1 MTTTAVER
9 HRHYVGGT
17 WDDALEGGEFE
28 RRDPATGTVIGIFQA
43 GGRADADRAVQAAR
57 KLYEE
62 ETWRRLPG
70 ADKQRLLSRVAD
82 WLREH
87 QDTLTRA
94 VAAEAGKPLPWA
106 EFDVLFA
113 ADYFDYYSGVVRDIG
128 GRTIPNL
135 RYDLLAYTLKEP
147 AGVAA
152 ILTPWNFPLLIA
164 AQKAAPALAAGCP
177 VVLKPSPLTPL
188 TALELARA
196 FEEVEA
202 PAGLFNVVTDTL
214 PGSPVGEALTTH
226 PDVAVV
232 SFTGSHENGR
242 RVMEAAAGT
251 MKRVALECGGKCP
264 NIVHADADLDAALDA
279 ATFGVFFNTGQ
290 VCNAASRLYLHE
302 SIAEEFLEAFVART
316 AALRVGIPADP
327 STQIGPLISEAQL
340 DRVASYVDT
349 GIEEGARLVTGG
361 GRLDDPA
368 LKAGNY
374 FEPTIFADVTPDMR
388 VAREEIFGP
397 VVAVATYSQ
406 IEDAVRAGNDSPFG
420 LAGAI
425 WSNDLEVTTYVTQ
438 HLRVGM
444 VWVNEFLAMFPET
457 PHGGYGLSGVGR
469 EMGPEALHEFQENKT
484 VIQKT
489 GPRAP
494 IFV

>member
-1 MTTTAVER
+1 MSAVHAR
-9 HRHYVGGT
+9 HHRVYVGGNWEET
-17 WDDALEGGEFE
+17 AEGAEFE
-28 RRDPATGTVIGIFQA
+28 RQDPATGESIGSFQS
-43 GGRADADRAVQAAR
+43 GGAADADRAVRSAL
-57 KLYEE
+57 KLYRE
-62 ETWRRLPG
+62 ETWRRWPG
-70 ADKQRLLSRVAD
+70 AEKQRLLARIAA

-87 QDTLTRA
+87 QQELTQA
-94 VAAEAGKPLPWA
+94 VSAEAGKPIPWA
-106 EFDVLFA
+106 VFDVLFA
-113 ADYFDYYSGVVRDIG
+113 ADYFDYYAGVVRDIG
-128 GRTIPNL
+128 GRTIPSL
-135 RYDLLAYTLKEP
+135 RPDLFAYTLKEP

-202 PAGLFNVVTDTL
+202 PPGLFNVVTDTG
-214 PGSPVGEALTTH
+214 PGSPVGEALTRH

-264 NIVHADADLDAALDA
+264 NIVHHDADLDAALDA
-279 ATFGVFFNTGQ
+279 AVFGVFFNTGQ

-302 SIAEEFLEAFVART
+302 RIKDEFLERFVTQAQ
-316 AALRVGIPADP
+316 ALRVGLPTDP
-327 STQIGPLISEAQL
+327 RTQIGPLISDDQL
-340 DRVASYVDT
+340 QRVLSHVQSAVD
-349 GIEEGARLVTGG
+349 EGARLVTGG
-361 GRLDDPA
+361 TRIDEPA
-368 LKAGNY
+368 LRSGHY
-374 FEPTIFADVTPDMR
+374 VEPTVFVDVEPTMR
-388 VAREEIFGP
+388 LAREEVFGP
-397 VVAVATYSQ
+397 VLAVAAYDT
-406 IEDAVRAGNDSPFG
+406 IEEAVRLGNDSQFG
-420 LAGAI
+420 LAGAV
-425 WSNDLEVTTYVTQ
+425 WTSDLDVAAVVTQ

-457 PHGGYGLSGVGR
+457 PHGGYGLSGIGR
-469 EMGPEALHEFQENKT
+469 EMGPEALNEFQENKT

-489 GPRAP
+489 GPRTP
-494 IFV
+494 IFS